1 MLNLNKFMMGGFLTN
16 VIVLYF
22 VLAMAVFE
30 LYNYTF
36 MRMDYT
42 AVAIFFLVGLVI
54 SVFSKNMTVILI
66 LAVALTRLLVYGK
79 NLEGFKGKK
88 EKFEGEEEDEE
99 EEGFE
104 GEEEQ
109 EEEEDQEG
117 FEGEED
123 TEDDKEDKEDKD
135 SSDVLETSMKP
146 ASTEDLLKSQ
156 KEIIESMKTLE
167 PLLAKAES
175 FLAAGS
181 TKEKFSLISSAA
193 KYE

>member
-88 EKFEGEEEDEE
+88 EKFDGEEEDDAPKQSFVELAYDKTSSLVTSFKGLFFTGLTKIKSIIGGR
-99 EEGFE
+99 EG
-104 GEEEQ
+104 GR
-109 EEEEDQEG
+109 
-117 FEGEED
+117 
-123 TEDDKEDKEDKD
+123 DK
-135 SSDVLETSMKP
+135 SRTSR
-146 ASTEDLLKSQ
+146 S
-156 KEIIESMKTLE
+156 
-167 PLLAKAES
+167 
-175 FLAAGS
+175 
-181 TKEKFSLISSAA
+181 
-193 KYE
+193 

>member
-109 EEEEDQEG
+109 EEEEQEG
-117 FEGEED
+117 FEGEEED
-123 TEDDKEDKEDKD
+123 DDKEDKKDKD

-156 KEIIESMKTLE
+156 KEIIKSMKTLE

>member
-88 EKFEGEEEDEE
+88 EKFEDEE

-109 EEEEDQEG
+109 EEEEQEG

-123 TEDDKEDKEDKD
+123 TEDDKEEDKEDKE